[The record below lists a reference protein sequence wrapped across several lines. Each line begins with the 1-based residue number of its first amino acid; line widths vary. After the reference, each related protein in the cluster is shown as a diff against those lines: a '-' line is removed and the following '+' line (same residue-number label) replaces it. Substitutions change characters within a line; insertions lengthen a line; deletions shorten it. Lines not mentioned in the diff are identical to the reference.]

1 MKLTREMIA
10 NMTEEERQAEML
22 ASLSNTVRDMARKL
36 AMLKAIAKEENDI
49 TPEEFDKVWNREYS
63 RSYSKLEGKSSAEL
77 ALIGLAEMLAG
88 GADIQEL
95 LGD

>member
-22 ASLSNTVRDMARKL
+22 DSLSNTVRDMARKL

-63 RSYSKLEGKSSAEL
+63 RCYSKLEGKSSAEL

>member
-10 NMTEEERQAEML
+10 NMTEEERQDAML
-22 ASLSNTVRDMARKL
+22 DSLSSAVRDMARKL
-36 AMLKAIAKEENDI
+36 AMLKAIAKDENNI
-49 TPEEFDKVWNREYS
+49 TPEDFDKAWNREYS

-88 GADIQEL
+88 GADIHEL

>member
-22 ASLSNTVRDMARKL
+22 DSLSNTVRDMARKL
-36 AMLKAIAKEENDI
+36 AMLKAIAKEETDI
-49 TPEEFDKVWNREYS
+49 TPEEFDKVLNREYT
-63 RSYSKLEGKSSAEL
+63 RSYSKLEGKSSHEL

>member
-22 ASLSNTVRDMARKL
+22 DSLSNTVRDMARKL
-36 AMLKAIAKEENDI
+36 AMLKAIAKNENDI
-49 TPEEFDKVWNREYS
+49 SPEEFDKVWNREYS
-63 RSYSKLEGKSSAEL
+63 KCYSKLEGKSSSEL
-77 ALIGLAEMLAG
+77 AIIGLAEMLAG
-88 GADIQEL
+88 GADLGEL

>member
-22 ASLSNTVRDMARKL
+22 DSLSNTVRDMARKL

-63 RSYSKLEGKSSAEL
+63 RSYSKLEGKSSEEL